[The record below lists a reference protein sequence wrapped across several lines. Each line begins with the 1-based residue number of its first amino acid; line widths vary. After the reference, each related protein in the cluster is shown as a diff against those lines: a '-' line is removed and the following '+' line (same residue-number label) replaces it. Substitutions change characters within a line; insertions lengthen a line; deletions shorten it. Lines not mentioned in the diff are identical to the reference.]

1 MPAHDLALL
10 THAARAAGDI
20 ALRFWRQSPDAWEK
34 PDGTGPVTEADLAV
48 NAMLRDTLQLAR
60 PDYGW
65 LSEED
70 ADTTARLSTPRQFII
85 DPIDGTRAF
94 MAGEEAFAHSL
105 AVTENG
111 TVIAGVVY
119 LPALDRLYTATATG
133 PALKDGEPIS
143 ASLQTEIEGAT
154 LLTTPPNL
162 APQHWTGGVPDV
174 KRSFRTSLAYRLCL
188 VAEGRHDGML
198 TLRDA
203 GGAGSSPRPSFRFD
217 VTPAGIEPK
226 NSRQFESRVIF
237 PPPIIHFFF
246 GGTNRLLVSVAG
258 APFGLAKAVLPTADF
273 PNDLPTGLPSLLCDL
288 NPAARAGRA
297 SAAAPPPCDL

>member
-10 THAARAAGDI
+10 TIAARAAGDI
-20 ALRFWRQSPDAWEK
+20 ALRFWRQSPKAWEK
-34 PDGTGPVTEADLAV
+34 PDGTGPVTETDLAV
-48 NAMLRDTLQLAR
+48 NAMLRDTLRAAR

-94 MAGEEAFAHSL
+94 MAGEETFAHSL
-105 AVTENG
+105 AVIENG
-111 TVIAGVVY
+111 TAIAGVVY

-133 PALKDGEPIS
+133 AALKDGEPIH

-162 APQHWTGGVPDV
+162 APQHWPGGVPAV

-198 TLRDA
+198 TLRNAWEWDIA
-203 GGAGSSPRPSFRFD
+203 
-217 VTPAGIEPK
+217 
-226 NSRQFESRVIF
+226 
-237 PPPIIHFFF
+237 
-246 GGTNRLLVSVAG
+246 AG
-258 APFGLAKAVLPTADF
+258 ALIAM
-273 PNDLPTGLPSLLCDL
+273 
-288 NPAARAGRA
+288 RAGATVTDRHNHPLHFNTPEA
-297 SAAAPPPCDL
+297 KRPGVLAAAPGLHSALMARLKA

>member
-20 ALRFWRQSPDAWEK
+20 ALRFWRQTPQVWEK
-34 PDGTGPVTEADLAV
+34 PGGQGPVTEADLAV
-48 NAMLRDTLQLAR
+48 NAMLSDTLRKAR

-70 ADTTARLSTPRQFII
+70 ADSTARLSTTRQFII

-94 MAGEEAFAHSL
+94 MAGEETFAHSL
-105 AVTENG
+105 AIAEHG

-119 LPALDRLYTATATG
+119 LPALDRLYTATAAG
-133 PALKDGEPIS
+133 PVLKDGVPIR
-143 ASLQTEIEGAT
+143 ASTQSQIEGAT

-162 APQHWTGGVPDV
+162 ALQHWPGGVPAV

-203 GGAGSSPRPSFRFD
+203 WEWDIA
-217 VTPAGIEPK
+217 
-226 NSRQFESRVIF
+226 
-237 PPPIIHFFF
+237 
-246 GGTNRLLVSVAG
+246 AG
-258 APFGLAKAVLPTADF
+258 ALI
-273 PNDLPTGLPSLLCDL
+273 
-288 NPAARAGRA
+288 AARAGATVTDRHNNPLHFNTPDA
-297 SAAAPPPCDL
+297 KRPGVLAAAPGLHANLMAQLLV

>member
-1 MPAHDLALL
+1 LPAHELALL

-20 ALRFWRQSPDAWEK
+20 AMRYWRKSPQAWEK

-48 NAMLRDTLQLAR
+48 NTMLRETLCQAR

-70 ADTTARLSTPRQFII
+70 ADTNARLSTTRQFII

-94 MAGEEAFAHSL
+94 MAGEEGFAHSL
-105 AVTENG
+105 AIAENG

-119 LPALDRLYTATATG
+119 LPALDRLYTATITG
-133 PALKDGEPIS
+133 PALKDGEPIH
-143 ASLQTEIEGAT
+143 ASLQTEIESAT

-162 APQHWTGGVPDV
+162 APQHWPGGVPTI

-203 GGAGSSPRPSFRFD
+203 WEWDIA
-217 VTPAGIEPK
+217 
-226 NSRQFESRVIF
+226 
-237 PPPIIHFFF
+237 
-246 GGTNRLLVSVAG
+246 AG
-258 APFGLAKAVLPTADF
+258 ALIAQ
-273 PNDLPTGLPSLLCDL
+273 
-288 NPAARAGRA
+288 RAGARVTDRHNQTLTFNTESA
-297 SAAAPPPCDL
+297 KRPGVLAAAPGLHTALMTRLLP

>member
-20 ALRFWRQSPDAWEK
+20 ALRYWRQSPQVWEK
-34 PDGTGPVTEADLAV
+34 PGGQGPVTEADLAV
-48 NAMLRDTLQLAR
+48 NAMLRDTLRAAR

-70 ADTTARLSTPRQFII
+70 PDTTDRLSTTRQFII

-94 MAGEEAFAHSL
+94 MAGEETFAHSL
-105 AVTENG
+105 AIAENG
-111 TVIAGVVY
+111 QAIAGVVY
-119 LPALDRLYTATATG
+119 LPALDRLYTATATS
-133 PALKDGEPIS
+133 PALKDGEEIR
-143 ASLQTEIEGAT
+143 ASTRAQVEGAT

-162 APQHWTGGVPDV
+162 TPNHWPGGVPAI

-203 GGAGSSPRPSFRFD
+203 WEWDIA
-217 VTPAGIEPK
+217 
-226 NSRQFESRVIF
+226 
-237 PPPIIHFFF
+237 
-246 GGTNRLLVSVAG
+246 AG
-258 APFGLAKAVLPTADF
+258 ALI
-273 PNDLPTGLPSLLCDL
+273 
-288 NPAARAGRA
+288 AARAGATVTDRHNQPLHFNTEHA
-297 SAAAPPPCDL
+297 KRPGVLAAAPGLHAGLMAKLSA